1 MKKKNNILNVSLS
14 NTRDNVKSKSAY
26 LSKCVLN
33 ICNVKKKELL
43 LYRVSDEEVFLA
55 TVAASCDISYTQTL
69 PTKQYGHVILDI
81 TVAGLRELWTI
92 LLVSLQIS

>member
-1 MKKKNNILNVSLS
+1 M
-14 NTRDNVKSKSAY
+14 
-26 LSKCVLN
+26 
-33 ICNVKKKELL
+33 CNVKKKELL

-55 TVAASCDISYTQTL
+55 TVEASCDISYTQTL